1 MYFIRGGRG
10 IQCLLPIFYQEGN
23 KVIIDLKE
31 IKLEELTDK
40 ELKALEKA
48 GVIKKTKDGEYIVDH
63 KMRTKNNADYNS
75 TRS

>member
-1 MYFIRGGRG
+1 MA
-10 IQCLLPIFYQEGN
+10 
-23 KVIIDLKE
+23 IIDLNE

-48 GVIKKTKDGEYIVDH
+48 GVIKKTDDGEYIV
-63 KMRTKNNADYNS
+63 KREVRTKDNANYNR